1 MMKVIT
7 VVNQKGGCGKTTT
20 AVNLAAGLAEQQ
32 KNVLLVDLDPQA
44 HATIGLGH
52 DPDGLKFTIYEAITH
67 PQIKLA
73 DVLLPTK
80 RDGLTLAPS
89 SVILASADVEL
100 VRTAGRERIMSSMLH
115 SVQDRFDLCV
125 IDCAPS
131 FGVLT
136 IGALIASTDVIV
148 PVQAHY
154 YSMEGLR
161 RVMETIGLIRE
172 RFHTPAAGNLN
183 ILLTLVEDR
192 TTLSRQIQS
201 QIRELFGPLV
211 FRTVIHSSV
220 RLCEAPS
227 AGESILEY
235 APRSRSALEYRALA
249 AEVLGNVPPV
259 ETVGSGSSRRGIQRD
274 LSELFGHA
282 SVPARPRTLEPPEA
296 AELQTPGNTASPS
309 MGEEAHQE
317 FDDLEFSMEPSPVP
331 AEPPCKEENV
341 GASRTDDE
349 EDVLEIETPGD
360 PDPESET
367 ATPETDRIPVLAGAP
382 PKSETAP

>member
-1 MMKVIT
+1 MKVIT

-20 AVNLAAGLAEQQ
+20 AVNLAAALAEQQ

-52 DPDGLKFTIYEAITH
+52 DPDGLEFTIYEAITH
-67 PQIKLA
+67 PQLKLA

-80 RDGLTLAPS
+80 RDRLTLAPS

-100 VRTAGRERIMSSMLH
+100 VRTAGREQIMSSMLQ

-131 FGVLT
+131 FGILT

-161 RVMETIGLIRE
+161 RVLETIGLIRE
-172 RFHTPAAGNLN
+172 RFHTPAAHNLN
-183 ILLTLVEDR
+183 MLLTLVEDR

-211 FRTVIHSSV
+211 FRTVIHSSI

-259 ETVGSGSSRRGIQRD
+259 ETTGSGSARRGIQRD
-274 LSELFGHA
+274 LSELFGPP
-282 SVPARPRTLEPPEA
+282 SVPARPQTLVPAEATEPQAQEMAFESP
-296 AELQTPGNTASPS
+296 LQ
-309 MGEEAHQE
+309 
-317 FDDLEFSMEPSPVP
+317 PSPVP
-331 AEPPCKEENV
+331 AEPPCEEESMV
-341 GASRTDDE
+341 ASPTGDE
-349 EDVLEIETPGD
+349 EEDTMEIETPAD
-360 PDPESET
+360 LDLDLESET
-367 ATPETDRIPVLAGAP
+367 ATPETDRTPVLTGAP
-382 PKSETAP
+382 PESETAP